1 MNGFETVD
9 NIEAYNN
16 LAEAIVTLSCEDYRS
31 YRKQLRKAT
40 ARLENVLD
48 KMSVTAESETAKMK
62 QLARQKNDVELNI
75 SLLDSK
81 ILEIEKFLLSHYGMM
96 LSHQLGDVIL
106 EKLRN
111 E

>member
-16 LAEAIVTLSCEDYRS
+16 LAEAIVTLACEDYRS
-31 YRKQLRKAT
+31 YRKQLREAT
-40 ARLENVLD
+40 ARLE
-48 KMSVTAESETAKMK
+48 ME
-62 QLARQKNDVELNI
+62 QLARRKHDIELNI
-75 SLLDSK
+75 RLLNSK
-81 ILEIEKFLLSHYGMM
+81 ILEIEKFLSSPYGMT

>member
-16 LAEAIVTLSCEDYRS
+16 LAEAIVTLACEDYRS
-31 YRKQLRKAT
+31 YRKQLREAT
-40 ARLENVLD
+40 ARI
-48 KMSVTAESETAKMK
+48 ETE
-62 QLARQKNDVELNI
+62 QLAREKHDVELNI
-75 SLLDSK
+75 RLLNSK
-81 ILEIEKFLLSHYGMM
+81 ILEIEKFLSSPYGMT

>member
-16 LAEAIVTLSCEDYRS
+16 LAEAIVTLACEDYRS
-31 YRKQLRKAT
+31 YRKQLREAT
-40 ARLENVLD
+40 ARLE
-48 KMSVTAESETAKMK
+48 ME
-62 QLARQKNDVELNI
+62 QLARKKHDVELNI
-75 SLLDSK
+75 RLLNSK
-81 ILEIEKFLLSHYGMM
+81 ILEIEKFLSSPYGMM

>member
-1 MNGFETVD
+1 MNSFETVD

-16 LAEAIVTLSCEDYRS
+16 LAEAIVTLACKDYRS
-31 YRKQLRKAT
+31 YRKQLREAT
-40 ARLENVLD
+40 ARLE
-48 KMSVTAESETAKMK
+48 ME
-62 QLARQKNDVELNI
+62 QLARKKHDVELNI
-75 SLLDSK
+75 RLLNSK
-81 ILEIEKFLLSHYGMM
+81 ILEIEKFLSSPYGMT

>member
-16 LAEAIVTLSCEDYRS
+16 LAEAIVTLACEDYRS
-31 YRKQLRKAT
+31 YRKQLREAT
-40 ARLENVLD
+40 ARLE
-48 KMSVTAESETAKMK
+48 ME
-62 QLARQKNDVELNI
+62 QLARKKHDVELNI
-75 SLLDSK
+75 RLLNSK
-81 ILEIEKFLLSHYGMM
+81 ILEIEKFLSSPYGMT
-96 LSHQLGDVIL
+96 LSHQLGNVIL

>member
-16 LAEAIVTLSCEDYRS
+16 LAEAIVTLACGDYRS
-31 YRKQLRKAT
+31 YRKQLREAT
-40 ARLENVLD
+40 ARLE
-48 KMSVTAESETAKMK
+48 ME
-62 QLARQKNDVELNI
+62 QLARKKHDVELNI
-75 SLLDSK
+75 RLLNSK
-81 ILEIEKFLLSHYGMM
+81 ILEIEKFLSSPYGMTLSH
-96 LSHQLGDVIL
+96 HLGDVIL

>member
-16 LAEAIVTLSCEDYRS
+16 LAEAIVTLACEDYRS
-31 YRKQLRKAT
+31 YRKQLREAT
-40 ARLENVLD
+40 AQLE
-48 KMSVTAESETAKMK
+48 ME
-62 QLARQKNDVELNI
+62 QLARKKHDVELNI
-75 SLLDSK
+75 RLLNSK
-81 ILEIEKFLLSHYGMM
+81 ILEIEKFLSSPYGMT

>member
-16 LAEAIVTLSCEDYRS
+16 LAEAIVTLACEDYRS
-31 YRKQLRKAT
+31 YREQLREAT
-40 ARLENVLD
+40 ARLE
-48 KMSVTAESETAKMK
+48 ME
-62 QLARQKNDVELNI
+62 QLARKKHDVELNI
-75 SLLDSK
+75 RLLNSK
-81 ILEIEKFLLSHYGMM
+81 ILEIEKFLSSPYGMM

>member
-1 MNGFETVD
+1 MNGFETVY

-16 LAEAIVTLSCEDYRS
+16 LAEAIVTLACKDYRS
-31 YRKQLRKAT
+31 YRKQLREAT
-40 ARLENVLD
+40 ARLE
-48 KMSVTAESETAKMK
+48 ME
-62 QLARQKNDVELNI
+62 QLEREKRDVELNI
-75 SLLDSK
+75 RLLNSK
-81 ILEIEKFLLSHYGMM
+81 ILEIERFLSSPHGMT

>member
-16 LAEAIVTLSCEDYRS
+16 LAEAIVTLACEDYRS
-31 YRKQLRKAT
+31 YRKQLREAT
-40 ARLENVLD
+40 ARLE
-48 KMSVTAESETAKMK
+48 ME
-62 QLARQKNDVELNI
+62 QLAREKQDVELNI
-75 SLLDSK
+75 RLLNSK
-81 ILEIEKFLLSHYGMM
+81 ILEIEKFLPSPYGMM

>member
-16 LAEAIVTLSCEDYRS
+16 LAEAIVTLACEDYRS
-31 YRKQLRKAT
+31 YRKQLREAT
-40 ARLENVLD
+40 ARLE
-48 KMSVTAESETAKMK
+48 ME
-62 QLARQKNDVELNI
+62 QLARKKHDVELNI
-75 SLLDSK
+75 RLLNSK
-81 ILEIEKFLLSHYGMM
+81 ILEIEKFLSSPYGMT

>member
-9 NIEAYNN
+9 NIEAYKN
-16 LAEAIVTLSCEDYRS
+16 LAGAIVTLACEDYRS
-31 YRKQLRKAT
+31 YRKQLREAT

-48 KMSVTAESETAKMK
+48 KMFTTGKKETKKMK
-62 QLARQKNDVELNI
+62 KLKIEKRDVELNI
-75 SLLDSK
+75 RLLNSK
-81 ILEIEKFLLSHYGMM
+81 ILEIEKFLPSPYGMM

>member
-9 NIEAYNN
+9 NIESYNN
-16 LAEAIVTLSCEDYRS
+16 LSEAIVTLACEDYRS
-31 YRKQLRKAT
+31 YRKQLREAT
-40 ARLENVLD
+40 ARLE
-48 KMSVTAESETAKMK
+48 ME
-62 QLARQKNDVELNI
+62 QLARKKHDVELNI
-75 SLLDSK
+75 RLLNSK
-81 ILEIEKFLLSHYGMM
+81 ILEIEKFLSSPYGMT